1 MSEGSDRRIN
11 GSLVGTGI
19 VLVLLL
25 VFVLQNTATVSFTL
39 LVFDLSMPLW
49 LLAVI
54 LFGIGVAVGWTTRWW
69 SVRRR

>member
-1 MSEGSDRRIN
+1 MSEGSERRLN
-11 GSLVGTGI
+11 GSLIGTGI

-25 VFVLQNTATVSFTL
+25 VFVIQNTDTVSFTL

-54 LFGIGVAVGWTTRWW
+54 LFAIGAAVGWITRWR
-69 SVRRR
+69 SARRR